1 MPGTKSLLA
10 FLVIVII
17 CVALLNQFEATA
29 ASSITRTIHFTTDYG
44 TTPYSEQVTIPSE
57 TLAHWQ
63 STFHPPALAMYPNGS
78 YTMNYSHYLDIVSVG
93 NISKSVA
100 SVAMLGEEDVADTVL
115 SFVHNVGY
123 NSTSYSLSN
132 TLYPVE
138 TLAEGGV

>member
-1 MPGTKSLLA
+1 
-10 FLVIVII
+10 
-17 CVALLNQFEATA
+17 
-29 ASSITRTIHFTTDYG
+29 
-44 TTPYSEQVTIPSE
+44 
-57 TLAHWQ
+57 
-63 STFHPPALAMYPNGS
+63 MYPNGS